1 MNNISFELN
10 NTLSAKTAFTSCGC
24 NRTPSSVH
32 WLQDSQNENQAEE
45 HGGGGLFLYAARNS
59 VAVVSF

>member
-1 MNNISFELN
+1 MNNISFKLN

-32 WLQDSQNENQAEE
+32 WLQDSQNQAEE
-45 HGGGGLFLYAARNS
+45 HGDGGLFLYAARNS